1 MLRIIAATAM
11 MLAAL
16 VAGTQQ
22 RPAIIGFMEGLPKV
36 CPEAGQTI
44 EIAAMWDWIRQDRE
58 IEIKVYEINE
68 SGLRTDHEHTM
79 VIEYPPRSSL
89 EVVRVGRTVRGI
101 GEGVFRGLS
110 TYPSLSKAGGGNG
123 GWGYGGG
130 GCLIL

>member
-1 MLRIIAATAM
+1 MFVPSPYRSAY
-11 MLAAL
+11 
-16 VAGTQQ
+16 
-22 RPAIIGFMEGLPKV
+22 LPRT
-36 CPEAGQTI
+36 P
-44 EIAAMWDWIRQDRE
+44 RE
-58 IEIKVYEINE
+58 KSY
-68 SGLRTDHEHTM
+68 S
-79 VIEYPPRSSL
+79 